1 MISLVEIAGSRR
13 VTEDAFSVRL
23 ALPEDLIWFSG
34 HFPAQPLLPG
44 VAQLEW
50 VMQFANAWL
59 GSIRL
64 EEIQTV
70 KFVQPVLPRETLEL
84 RLRKKEINEAEIS
97 LHFEYLLLQEGIE
110 ETTISLG
117 RLKVMR

>member
-44 VAQLEW
+44 VAQVEW
-50 VMQFANAWL
+50 VMQFANEWL
-59 GSIRL
+59 GSVRL

-84 RLRKKEINEAEIS
+84 RLRKKEINETEIS